1 MRLYNRYLSPYD
13 VLLVVGDVGLVVGAT
28 MTARYAMVYAGVA
41 DIADWSRWMI
51 LAGVITSLIVTTFY
65 YADLYVLDQT
75 LSRREMTLRFLN
87 GFGVVCIIIGM
98 GSYPYQEAG
107 SKNIYLIEISLIGV
121 GLFTWRLIVIT
132 LFRKAKCRGR
142 LLILGLQDIGK
153 QVSEQLYLRKHL
165 GMEVVGFV
173 GANAGSQTLAYGNP
187 RLVTLPVFPRDSI
200 LNVAAAN
207 DVSRILVAEGNG
219 NFPGQ
224 DLVTLRL
231 KGMPIEDCHTFY
243 ERLMSKI
250 SITDLHP
257 GWIARSDGFRRT
269 PWVTLAKR
277 AIDIVA
283 SALGLVLSA
292 PIAAL
297 TAVAIKLDS
306 AGPIFFCQERV
317 GQDEQP
323 FMLYKFRSM
332 LQNAEA
338 TSGPIWAE
346 KNDPRATR
354 VGTLIR
360 RLRIDEIPQMLNVLR
375 GEMSFVGP
383 RPERAFF
390 VISLKETIPYYH
402 LRFSVKPGITGWAQV
417 SYKYGSCENDA
428 VEKLQYDIYYL
439 KHMSP
444 IFDLQILF
452 ETVKVVLFS
461 RGSQ

>member
-13 VLLVVGDVGLVVGAT
+13 VLLVIGDVGLVVCAT
-28 MTARYAMVYAGVA
+28 VVARYTMVYAGVA

-51 LAGVITSLIVTTFY
+51 VAGAITSVIVATFY
-65 YADLYVLDQT
+65 YADLYELDQT

-98 GSYPYQEAG
+98 VSYPHQEAG
-107 SKNIYLIEISLIGV
+107 AKNIYLIEISLIGA
-121 GLFTWRLIVIT
+121 GLFTWRLFIIN
-132 LFRKAKCRGR
+132 LLRRAKCRGK
-142 LLILGLQDIGK
+142 LLILGLQEIGK
-153 QVSEQLYLRKHL
+153 QVSEQVYLRKHL
-165 GMEVVGFV
+165 GMEVIGFV
-173 GANAGSQTLAYGNP
+173 GAEAGTITLRYGNP
-187 RLVTLPVFPRDSI
+187 RLVTLPVYSRDSI
-200 LNVAAAN
+200 VSVAATN

-231 KGMPIEDCHTFY
+231 NGMPFEDCHTFY

-269 PWVTLAKR
+269 PWIAFAKR
-277 AIDIVA
+277 TIDIVV
-283 SALGLVLSA
+283 SGFGLVLSA

-297 TAVAIKLDS
+297 TAIAIRVDS
-306 AGPIFFCQERV
+306 NGPILYCQERV
-317 GQDEQP
+317 GQKEHP
-323 FMLYKFRSM
+323 FLLYKFRSM
-332 LQNAEA
+332 SQDAEGA
-338 TSGPIWAE
+338 SGPCWAE
-346 KNDPRATR
+346 KNDPRVTR
-354 VGTLIR
+354 VGRFIR
-360 RLRIDEIPQMLNVLR
+360 LSRIDEIPQMLNVLK

-383 RPERAFF
+383 RPERPFF
-390 VISLKETIPYYH
+390 VDGLKAAIPYYS

-417 SYKYGSCENDA
+417 SYKYGASDEDA
-428 VEKLQYDIYYL
+428 VEKLQYDLYYL

-444 IFDLQILF
+444 VFDLQIIF
-452 ETVKVVLFS
+452 ETIKVVLLR

>member
-13 VLLVVGDVGLVVGAT
+13 VLLVMGDVGLVVGAT
-28 MTARYAMVYAGVA
+28 VVARYTMVHAGVA
-41 DIADWSRWMI
+41 DIPDWSRWMM
-51 LAGVITSLIVTTFY
+51 LAGVITTLIVVAFY
-65 YADLYVLDQT
+65 YADLYKLDQT
-75 LSRREMTLRFLN
+75 ISRREMTLRFLN
-87 GFGVVCIIIGM
+87 GFGIACIVIGT
-98 GSYPYQEAG
+98 GSYLHHEPGA
-107 SKNIYLIEISLIGV
+107 KNIYLIEISLIGV
-121 GLFTWRLIVIT
+121 ELFTWRLIVIT
-132 LFRKAKCRGR
+132 LLRKAKCRGR

-173 GANAGSQTLAYGNP
+173 GAKAGSLTLTYGNP

-200 LNVAAAN
+200 VSVTAAN
-207 DVSRILVAEGNG
+207 GVSRILVAEGNG

-231 KGMPIEDCHTFY
+231 KGIPIEDCHTFY

-269 PWVTLAKR
+269 PWVTFAKR
-277 AIDIVA
+277 VIDIVV

-306 AGPIFFCQERV
+306 AGPVFFYQERV

-323 FMLYKFRSM
+323 FILYKFRSM
-332 LQNAEA
+332 SQDAEA
-338 TSGPIWAE
+338 TSGPSWAE
-346 KNDPRATR
+346 KNDPRVTR
-354 VGTLIR
+354 VGKLIR

-390 VISLKETIPYYH
+390 VDGLKKKNPFYH
-402 LRFSVKPGITGWAQV
+402 LRFSVKPGITGWAQI
-417 SYKYGSCENDA
+417 SYKYGACVEDA
-428 VEKLQYDIYYL
+428 VEKLQYDLYYL

-452 ETVKVVLFS
+452 ETVKVVLLA
-461 RGSQ
+461 RGAQ